1 MLVAISWQ
9 RQIRHTHATRYDGV
23 QRPVPRT
30 EQFAKHKYPNMCAQ
44 YSGRKK
50 SENEIVVH
58 FRLKVDFIG
67 AKRNYSGLIEYII
80 ISVRSRLSKNESHSR
95 RPCRL

>member
-1 MLVAISWQ
+1 
-9 RQIRHTHATRYDGV
+9 
-23 QRPVPRT
+23 
-30 EQFAKHKYPNMCAQ
+30 MCAQ

-80 ISVRSRLSKNESHSR
+80 ISVRSRRSKNESHSR
-95 RPCRL
+95 RAAPLYGASHREHSWFYGIANVE